1 LGPDPHYS
9 LLMRLEADGSII
21 WVELIFSQVDVVA
34 DEPAA
39 FALMGS
45 DPKFEVPTWSVDKA
59 G

>member
-1 LGPDPHYS
+1 
-9 LLMRLEADGSII
+9 
-21 WVELIFSQVDVVA
+21 VELIFSQVDVVA

-39 FALMGS
+39 FALMES